1 MPDRKAEHIQVV
13 IKEDVNGH
21 YRYWDDIELFHESL
35 PEIDID
41 DISTE
46 VELFGRKLAA
56 PIVITG
62 MTGGFSGA
70 TSINK
75 NLAKAAATLGIGFGV
90 GSERAA
96 VINGVFPESYSVAKD
111 YDVPLKLSNIGA
123 PQLIEQKPGE
133 KIIGV
138 EEAIKAMELIG
149 AHVLAVHLNFLQEVV
164 QPEGE
169 RKAKGCLSKISTLAQ
184 QLPVV
189 AKETGAGISIDT
201 ARRLKRAGV
210 IGFDI
215 SGRGGTSFAAVEYY
229 RAIKRGD
236 KLRERLGRTL
246 WDWGIP
252 SPVSVIELA
261 PLRVPVIASGGIR
274 TGLDAARAISLGADA
289 AGVAG
294 AIISAA
300 TRGYDETLEELTRL
314 VEELKAVMFLT
325 GSRTIKDLRGVKKVI
340 RGETRLWLE

>member
-13 IKEDVNGH
+13 IKENVNGH
-21 YRYWDDIELFHESL
+21 YRYWDDIELYHESL

-46 VELFGRKLAA
+46 VELFGKKLSA

-70 TSINK
+70 TSINR
-75 NLAKAAATLGIGFGV
+75 NLAKAAAEMGIAFGV

-96 VINGVFPESYSVAKD
+96 VIKGVYPESYSVARD

-123 PQLIEQKPGE
+123 PQLIQQKPGE
-133 KIIGV
+133 KVIGL

-169 RKAKGCLSKISTLAQ
+169 RKAKGCLGQIAALSRS
-184 QLPVV
+184 LPII

-201 ARRLKRAGV
+201 AQRLKRAGV

-236 KLRERLGRTL
+236 RLRERIGKTL

-252 SPVSVIELA
+252 SPVSVMELA
-261 PLRVPVIASGGIR
+261 PLRVPIIASGGIR

-289 AGVAG
+289 AGIAG
-294 AIISAA
+294 GIISAA
-300 TRGYDETLEELTRL
+300 TRGYDETLEELTQL

-325 GSRTIKDLRGVKKVI
+325 GSKTVKDLRSVKKVV
-340 RGETRLWLE
+340 RGETRLWIE